1 MEQVLL
7 KAGSFVI
14 IIILGYL
21 LKRFHVFGQ
30 NDYKVMT
37 TIAVNVTLPAAVI
50 TSFAKFERDDSL
62 FLLAVLGFGLNF
74 VMIFFG
80 FLASLRK
87 DKKERAFYMMCC
99 PGYNI
104 GSFTLPFVQN
114 IFGAF

>member
-14 IIILGYL
+14 IIVLGYL
-21 LKRFHVFGQ
+21 LKSFHVFGPS
-30 NDYKVMT
+30 DYKVMT

-62 FLLAVLGFGLNF
+62 FLLAILGFGLNF

-87 DKKERAFYMMCC
+87 GKKRACILYDVL
-99 PGYNI
+99 PG
-104 GSFTLPFVQN
+104 L
-114 IFGAF
+114 